1 MTRGY
6 TEEAD
11 RILNYLVIYPHITS
25 CGSTEAGF
33 FMSQEYG
40 IFDALQ
46 KQYLRSFIFAIYLV
60 GHFTNL
66 LYTFDP

>member
-11 RILNYLVIYPHITS
+11 RILNYLVIYLHITLRS
-25 CGSTEAGF
+25 STEASF
-33 FMSQEYG
+33 FLLQEYG

-60 GHFTNL
+60 GRSTDL
-66 LYTFDP
+66 LYF